1 MKFLAKGPQTGSTP
15 EETGN
20 TLTLHLITDFPVC
33 NKRQIKGFYEE
44 ETERILVTLLT
55 VTVADNKSLL

>member
-1 MKFLAKGPQTGSTP
+1 MKFLAKGPQTGSIP
-15 EETGN
+15 EETGI
-20 TLTLHLITDFPVC
+20 TLTLHLITDIHVC
-33 NKRQIKGFYEE
+33 NKSQIKGFYEE

>member
-1 MKFLAKGPQTGSTP
+1 MKFLAKGPQTGSIP
-15 EETGN
+15 EETGI
-20 TLTLHLITDFPVC
+20 TLTLHLITDIPVC

>member
-1 MKFLAKGPQTGSTP
+1 MKFLAKGPQTGSIP
-15 EETGN
+15 EKTGN
-20 TLTLHLITDFPVC
+20 TLTFHLITDIPVS